1 MDAPVGIRG
10 VQSIQRDKERDAAA
24 MGEAEANRI
33 ALEMRNAREAAE
45 GGGSASSSPSLGL
58 ALPRPHKDGDAAAD
72 PNAPEALPPWMREGA
87 GGKSKQGSIAQIGLD
102 EFRENREDKK
112 MSAEAIKTKKMGTV
126 FTRARARTDAHH
138 MRGFRRTQGRV
149 ALHTHRTCWS
159 EPRLIL

>member
-33 ALEMRNAREAAE
+33 ALEKRDAREAAE
-45 GGGSASSSPSLGL
+45 GGGSAISSPSLGL

-87 GGKSKQGSIAQIGLD
+87 GGGSKQGSIAQLGLD

-126 FTRARARTDAHH
+126 FTCARART
-138 MRGFRRTQGRV
+138 RR
-149 ALHTHRTCWS
+149 ASHA
-159 EPRLIL
+159 